1 MGSATEPVWL
11 TRRMVEA
18 FHLEQ
23 TREHGGRSGVCD
35 PGALDAA
42 LDRARNKWHY
52 GDERDLC
59 ALAAAYGYGIATA
72 HPFVDGNK
80 RAAFLSIYVFL
91 GLNGLELDAEEVEA
105 VLVMRGLAAGEL
117 GEGELAAWLQD
128 RTVDASP

>member
-23 TREHGGRSGVCD
+23 IREHGGLPGVRD
-35 PGALDAA
+35 SGALDAA

-72 HPFVDGNK
+72 HPFADGNK
-80 RAAFLSIYVFL
+80 RAALLSMYVFL
-91 GLNGLELDAEEVEA
+91 GLNGVELDAEEVET

-117 GEGELAAWLQD
+117 REGELVTWLQD

>member
-23 TREHGGRSGVCD
+23 IREHGGLPGVRD
-35 PGALDAA
+35 PGALDAG
-42 LDRARNKWHY
+42 LDRARDKLHY
-52 GDERDLC
+52 GGERDLC
-59 ALAAAYGYGIATA
+59 VLAAAYGYGIATA
-72 HPFVDGNK
+72 HPFVDGNE
-80 RAAFLSIYVFL
+80 RAAFLSMYVFL
-91 GLNGLELDAEEVEA
+91 GLNGLELDAEEVET

-117 GEGELAAWLQD
+117 GEGKLAAWLQD